1 MALVWILF
9 GTLVLA
15 GAFFVVCFAQA
26 LGVEA
31 RLRRLVVET
40 EGRIAHSYSLRLVP
54 PGHSAESGAATKGRS
69 KAAAAEEDSE
79 EPASDENP
87 EG

>member
-1 MALVWILF
+1 VALVWILF

-40 EGRIAHSYSLRLVP
+40 EGRISHTYSLRLVP
-54 PGHSAESGAATKGRS
+54 PGHAADGPPPSKKGAKAPEPEPDSGDD
-69 KAAAAEEDSE
+69 E
-79 EPASDENP
+79 SDE
-87 EG
+87 E

>member
-1 MALVWILF
+1 M
-9 GTLVLA
+9 LA

-40 EGRIAHSYSLRLVP
+40 EGRISHTYSLRLVP
-54 PGHSAESGAATKGRS
+54 PGHAAEPPAAKKQGP
-69 KAAAAEEDSE
+69 AAAEAEAD
-79 EPASDENP
+79 SDEND
-87 EG
+87 EE

>member
-1 MALVWILF
+1 VALVWILF

-40 EGRIAHSYSLRLVP
+40 EGRISHSYSLRLVP
-54 PGHSAESGAATKGRS
+54 PGHAGEPAAAK
-69 KAAAAEEDSE
+69 KAPAAAEAEAESE
-79 EPASDENP
+79 ADEND

>member
-54 PGHSAESGAATKGRS
+54 PGHAAETPAASKGRAQATDADGAES
-69 KAAAAEEDSE
+69 ESE
-79 EPASDENP
+79 ESDE
-87 EG
+87 E

>member
-1 MALVWILF
+1 VALVWILF

-54 PGHSAESGAATKGRS
+54 PGHAAESASGPKGRS
-69 KAAAAEEDSE
+69 QAADPDASESDSE
-79 EPASDENP
+79 ESG